1 MEIRAGFN
9 RRQSQASV
17 NELAS
22 YRHRVFVER
31 LGWQL
36 DCENSLEFDQFDHDD
51 TLYLAARGEH
61 GQINGC
67 ARLLPT
73 TGPYLLG
80 DVFPEL
86 LNGLPLPSRSDV
98 WELSRFAAVDL
109 DQEGGKAAGQFSS
122 PVAVALLKASLK
134 LAAEKGAKHLI
145 AVTHLGVERL
155 LHRAGFQVH
164 RAGPPKV
171 VDGHVLIAC
180 WIPCGDI
187 PFDDTPASG
196 LIH

>member
-36 DCENSLEFDQFDHDD
+36 ECENSLEFDQFDHDD
-51 TLYLAARGEH
+51 TLYLTARGAH

-86 LNGLPLPSRSDV
+86 LNGQPLPSSSDV
-98 WELSRFAAVDL
+98 WELSRFAALDL
-109 DQEGGKAAGQFSS
+109 DQTGGKASGQFSS
-122 PVAVALLKASLK
+122 PVAVGLLKASLK
-134 LAAEKGAKHLI
+134 LAAERGAKHVV

-180 WIPCGDI
+180 WIPCGDLGS
-187 PFDDTPASG
+187 DSAAASR
-196 LIH
+196 LSH